1 MADWQRMAIL
11 GGTGNLGYGMA
22 VRLAQAGHPVT
33 VGPRDPDRARKAA
46 RRVEELIPQGEVTGA
61 SNEDAVEY
69 ADYILIAVPFAS
81 QASTLKAVQANLTQ
95 GQIVIDAC
103 VPLCSSIGG
112 KPTQLV
118 GVWHGSSA
126 EQAAALVPEGVS
138 VVSALHTLSADDLAQ
153 PDLSMDQDTL
163 ICGDRK
169 ADKEA
174 VTALLGAIEGLR
186 VIDAGR
192 LEMSRTTE
200 SLTPLLIGINIR
212 YKVHS
217 GLRVTGI

>member
-1 MADWQRMAIL
+1 
-11 GGTGNLGYGMA
+11 MA
-22 VRLAQAGHPVT
+22 VRLAEAGHPVT
-33 VGPRDPDRARKAA
+33 VGSRDRGRAEEAA
-46 RRVEELIPQGEVTGA
+46 QRVKELIRQGEVTGA
-61 SNEDAVEY
+61 SNKDAVEY
-69 ADYILIAVPFAS
+69 ADYILLAVPFAS
-81 QASTLKAVQANLTQ
+81 QASTLKAVQGNLTQ

-103 VPLCSSIGG
+103 VPLCSAVGG

-126 EQAAALVPEGVS
+126 QQAAALVPDGVS

-153 PDLSMDQDTL
+153 PDLPMEQDTL

-174 VTALLGAIEGLR
+174 VTALLRAIEGLR

-192 LEMSRTTE
+192 LEMSRMTE
-200 SLTPLLIGINIR
+200 SLTPLLIGINMR

-217 GLRVTGI
+217 GFRVTGL